1 MSRRMQGASS
11 SKRGRTKH
19 KSHRVDATDL
29 FYQPTYWVD
38 HLRKIKAHFGAT
50 MLKYLLS
57 RQIGS
62 PNFNRDLS
70 YELLDDESRNLADRP
85 AFPPIANVHYR
96 FWHHNTADTL
106 DAFLAECTNVEFLS
120 FRDAAIAAHGNVD
133 VEAEEE
139 EAEGEDAQAA
149 YEPSHA
155 ELAGLAHASIVNWYQ
170 QTVAWRGGNPSD
182 PHKLQ
187 KLTDLLTKA
196 GNHANYLPRWV
207 QLPIHLKTYV
217 FDQLNTTLYGFFQT
231 YVGTKAYRYIIEQS
245 IDNDGLSVLTNLE
258 HGRILPS
265 SLSGQTYM
273 VKITQIVQPP
283 GTSWNAY
290 RSIIQE
296 LQDDYFQAAGTTLPS
311 ELVYLALTN
320 RLQYFYQPVVNLL
333 DQREKMGHPQLPLTL
348 ASCDPALHN
357 EKMSVQKLMCKH
369 EVQHPEKFRKY
380 LSKKRRSQRPNQRV
394 ASAHNAMEHRG
405 PKKGANRHKSNKP
418 SGPKEFN
425 CAWCKRHRPGK
436 PTSHTERD
444 CRIKADHRETT
455 CDICHGKGHPAK
467 FCPNTKG
474 HAHRAEES
482 KVSHSNKPNK
492 GRRNNR
498 GRPNKPNRYLTSQG
512 LAAHDELNAAEAL
525 KAIKCAHDQ
534 LKHRGVKGARFKIT
548 MLDQDHS

>member
-1 MSRRMQGASS
+1 MQGASS
-11 SKRGRTKH
+11 SKRGRKH
-19 KSHRVDATDL
+19 KSHRVDATEL
-29 FYQPTYWVD
+29 CYHPSQWVD
-38 HLRKIKAHFGAT
+38 HLRKIKAHFGGT
-50 MLKYLLS
+50 MLKYLLN
-57 RQIGS
+57 RQVGS
-62 PNFNRDLS
+62 PNFNRELS
-70 YELLDDESRNLADRP
+70 YALLDDEARTLAGRP
-85 AFPPIANVHYR
+85 AFPPIDDVHYR

-106 DAFLAECTNVEFLS
+106 DAFLAECTNVQFLT

-133 VEAEEE
+133 VVAEDGEA
-139 EAEGEDAQAA
+139 GEDDQAA
-149 YEPSHA
+149 YEPTHA
-155 ELAGLAHASIVNWYQ
+155 ELAALAHASIVDWHQ
-170 QTVAWRGGNPSD
+170 QTVAWRANNSSD

-187 KLTDLLTKA
+187 KLMDLLTKT
-196 GNHANYLPRWV
+196 GSHANYLPRWV

-273 VKITQIVQPP
+273 IKITQIVQPP

-296 LQDDYFQAAGTTLPS
+296 LQDDYNQATGANLPS
-311 ELVYLALTN
+311 ELVYLALTA

-348 ASCDPALHN
+348 ATCARGFPND
-357 EKMSVQKLMCKH
+357 KMSIQKLMCKH

-394 ASAHNAMEHRG
+394 ASAHNAMERRG
-405 PKKGANRHKSNKP
+405 PKKGANRHQSNKP
-418 SGPKEFN
+418 SGPKEFK

-444 CRIKADHRETT
+444 CRIKADHRETI
-455 CDICHGKGHPAK
+455 CDICHGKGHPSK

-474 HAHRAEES
+474 HAHQAEES
-482 KVSHSNKPNK
+482 KVSRSNNKPNK

-498 GRPNKPNRYLTSQG
+498 GRPNKPIMTPSRYLTNQG
-512 LAAHDELNAAEAL
+512 LAAHDELNAAEAVR
-525 KAIKCAHDQ
+525 AIKCAHDQ

-548 MLDQDHS
+548 MLDHGSS